1 MNEYNDQNYTQ
12 PENIAG
18 GINPNANRSVNS
30 GKTQSRAWSVAA
42 LVLGIFS
49 ILCCCSYL
57 VAGIC
62 GILAIVTAIVSRKN
76 LGYFDGLSIAGLI
89 IAIFGLVFVV
99 TGIIV
104 DTVFAE
110 EIEQFL
116 NEFLE
121 EYQNQLD
128 EMMQQQQQGLA
139 CYP

>member
-18 GINPNANRSVNS
+18 GLNQNTFQNVNS
-30 GKTQSRAWSVAA
+30 GRTRSRAWSVTA

-62 GILAIVTAIVSRKN
+62 GVLAIVAAIVSRKN
-76 LGYFDGLSIAGLI
+76 LGYFDGLSVAGLI
-89 IAIFGLVFVV
+89 TAIFGLVFVV
-99 TGIIV
+99 TGIVV
-104 DTVFAE
+104 DTLFAE
-110 EIEQFL
+110 EIEKFT

-121 EYQNQLD
+121 EYQKELED
-128 EMMQQQQQGLA
+128 MMEQQGLA
-139 CYP
+139 CFP